1 VPSPSWIFH
10 SHSLCLSSPLSH
22 WSRPPSLPVFRTPWP
37 LLYVSPPSRLYA
49 RHSPSPLFPW
59 LFPPNHSPGHANRL
73 PALPLFPSHDRFS
86 NPLLLTRAHTP
97 PRLTPYAHL
106 AVPRMQG
113 TEALSSHTDAAVPR
127 SSPPPGSPS
136 SSSPMKGRLSQT
148 RERPRGRVTA
158 PAPISFLHPPP
169 HLRPSALR
177 AGFNPPGTPHLPP
190 PPTPQPN
197 QLPPIV
203 PISQPRVQ
211 HHTTPTCHLHVF
223 RCDEV
228 DVSSKLF
235 LHLPR

>member
-1 VPSPSWIFH
+1 VPPLSLSLPLFAPLPLVPMVPS
-10 SHSLCLSSPLSH
+10 
-22 WSRPPSLPVFRTPWP
+22 PPSLPVFRTPWP

-148 RERPRGRVTA
+148 RERPRGRVTSPPSPFPFSIPLPERTTQPLQSPSPSHPNHFRLCSA
-158 PAPISFLHPPP
+158 PGRLRRRITIAAGPHPCPP
-169 HLRPSALR
+169 R
-177 AGFNPPGTPHLPP
+177 
-190 PPTPQPN
+190 
-197 QLPPIV
+197 
-203 PISQPRVQ
+203 
-211 HHTTPTCHLHVF
+211 
-223 RCDEV
+223 
-228 DVSSKLF
+228 LF
-235 LHLPR
+235 LAHCTAPLS